1 MSETIIKKDGTDYP
15 LQTMPLHYPADRV
28 YLDGDVNKTVQDE
41 IDNLESKNNVGE
53 LTGVTNTTAK
63 TFEIPAK
70 GMWLVTLQLNT
81 SNTNSA
87 GSQYLAFHGCL
98 TPIVEGTNSKAPRMT
113 LSGDTAS
120 VTLNSDTTGRT
131 IYYYLNKLN

>member
-1 MSETIIKKDGTDYP
+1 MSVKINKNNKTYELGM
-15 LQTMPLHYPADRV
+15 MPIHYPADRV
-28 YLDGDVNKTVQDE
+28 YLDGDTSKNVQDA
-41 IDNLESKNNVGE
+41 IDNLKSKNNVGE

-63 TFEIPAK
+63 TFEIPTT

-81 SNTNSA
+81 SSTNSA

-98 TPIVEGTNSKAPRMT
+98 TPIVEGANSKAPRMT
-113 LSGDTAS
+113 LSSGTAS